1 MPAGLPM
8 NSADPELKLFL
19 DTTRQLLAEPSVDV
33 RRLHASGEV
42 LDRAWWK
49 RAAEVGWTALAAPE
63 AWGGGSI
70 TGNAVLDLAILAQEL
85 GRHAAPGPLFPVATV
100 LIGLTESGGGDAH
113 GDTIERIVA
122 GEEVVAWAFS
132 GDGYPLRREPALT
145 ATVTDTGYVVAGVV
159 ERVEA
164 APQGE
169 KFLVPAKTPDG
180 EVIQVLVGRTAAGVS
195 VRPAR
200 SIDLT
205 RQYGTISFDNVE
217 VPAAARVGD
226 SATTP
231 GAIQRQLQVAVLL
244 RCAETVGVMTR
255 AFEITRQWADDRY
268 SFGRPLASYQVL
280 KHRYADMF
288 MWLQACEATSAA
300 AAQAVQDRDPD
311 ADRLLSVAKAYI
323 SEKSV
328 QILQDCIQLH
338 GGIGVTWE
346 HDLHLYLRRGA
357 LNANTFGTV
366 DDHCRWLAGTL
377 EDSAS

>member
-1 MPAGLPM
+1 M
-8 NSADPELKLFL
+8 NTEDPELKLFL
-19 DTTRQLLAEPSVDV
+19 DTTRQLIAEPGVDV
-33 RRLHASGEV
+33 RRLHACGEV

-63 AWGGGSI
+63 AFGGGSI
-70 TGNAVLDLAILAQEL
+70 TGNAVLELTVLAQEL

-100 LIGLTESGGGDAH
+100 LSGLAESGGIDVH
-113 GDTIERIVA
+113 GDTIESIVA

-132 GDGYPLRREPALT
+132 GDGYPLRRAPGVT
-145 ATVTDTGYVVAGVV
+145 AIATEAGYVLSGVV

-164 APQGE
+164 APQADL
-169 KFLVPAKTPDG
+169 FLVPAQTPDG
-180 EVIQVLVGRTAAGVS
+180 GVIQVFVRRDAAGLT
-195 VRPAR
+195 VRQAR

-205 RQYGTISFDNVE
+205 REYGTVVLHDVE
-217 VPAAARVGD
+217 VAAGDLVGD
-226 SATTP
+226 PETTAA
-231 GAIQRQLQVAVLL
+231 AIQRQLQVAVLL
-244 RCAETVGVMTR
+244 RCAETVGVIAR

-280 KHRYADMF
+280 KHRYANNF
-288 MWLQACEATSAA
+288 MWLQACEATALA
-300 AAQAVQDRDPD
+300 AAQAVQNRDPD

-323 SEKSV
+323 GEKSA

-357 LNANTFGTV
+357 LNANTFGTPE
-366 DDHCRWLAGTL
+366 DHCRWLADTL
-377 EDSAS
+377 EARAS